1 MVEINRGN
9 QKLKFKRNIAKILI
23 VFLMA
28 SAANVVSAMDGPNG
42 MQEEASLKGSFHE
55 YESCTREY
63 KGKCVRVE
71 STGAS
76 SAAGGPVESPQQRK
90 ERILADY
97 QPNFAEMQKIGLGVT
112 RRNHRGEEEEI
123 LVVPDV
129 HFRGEDGKEYFVF
142 YNNHFGQL
150 RDVLLQKL
158 ETFKS
163 EHNIALFQ
171 CMPCVCSIA
180 DGKGIGA
187 KETFGVFMRT
197 GVGFFSLGLI
207 SLGFFVS
214 PTVQAINDRAR
225 ALAYSCGNLKKGMIE
240 CGSDLGVGSSPCAL
254 VLNRDLAMDSDSTK
268 VFLTFRNTP
277 GDFAEVE
284 GNFISIAM
292 SSETDTEQI
301 TAIEGEL
308 DRTYHKMKPW
318 ASNERMVDFCFVLN
332 RASYHLSMLER
343 DIQSRSLASVEAMDR
358 LRRKVNRLLL
368 EYRFIFEQS
377 VRPFFGI
384 KVDRCKILEDTKMA
398 KTIFLDRSETKKFQ
412 QEVEKELDR
421 RAQSLRREYKFENF
435 SGEEL
440 RKLACELKPDNYQS
454 LIDSL
459 DDKIA
464 DMERDRDN
472 ENAQAMS
479 EGVKGSLKIVDGAIK
494 LSMLGATGA
503 LVERKFN
510 LNQVQEYLKVE
521 DALQVERRKK
531 ELEAAKAQVPA
542 SACSGQDSATG
553 VSGVQA
559 AAQTK
564 SDASKPFV
572 PTDVNLNRSFD
583 DPKNIV
589 CSEDKGA
596 DSSASKAACETAV
609 KVDTSHVEK
618 QTVLQ
623 RKMPMNSGYVPNNT
637 DVGKLVQDM
646 MLSREDVDLLT
657 SACKHAITASCIS
670 KKIAVIKRQKENL
683 QNVMDRES
691 DFVNLFKL
699 YIQLVR
705 GKFDKRTDFGGSLIT
720 EKRGGGKNSYQYE
733 VREIQ
738 RQEEFV

>member
-1 MVEINRGN
+1 M
-9 QKLKFKRNIAKILI
+9 KFKRNIAKVLI
-23 VFLMA
+23 VLLIA
-28 SAANVVSAMDGPNG
+28 SATNVANAMDGPTG
-42 MQEEASLKGSFHE
+42 RHEKASLKGSFHE

-76 SAAGGPVESPQQRK
+76 SAAGEPVESPQQRK

-150 RDVLLQKL
+150 RNVLLQKL
-158 ETFKS
+158 EEFKN
-163 EHNIALFQ
+163 EHDVLLFNFV
-171 CMPCVCSIA
+171 PCICSIA
-180 DGKGIGA
+180 DGKDTGG
-187 KETFGVFMRT
+187 KEFFNTFMRLAIPGSEIFT
-197 GVGFFSLGLI
+197 IGFM
-207 SLGFFVS
+207 VV
-214 PTVQAINDRAR
+214 PTSRAIIDRAR
-225 ALAYSCGNLKKGMIE
+225 ALAWGCGYLKRAMIA

-268 VFLTFRNTP
+268 DFLTFRNTP

-284 GNFISIAM
+284 RNFISIAM

-301 TAIEGEL
+301 TAMEGEL
-308 DRTYHKMKPW
+308 DRAYRKMKPW
-318 ASNERMVDFCFVLN
+318 MSNDQMIDFCFALN
-332 RASYHLSMLER
+332 RASYYLSMLER
-343 DIQSRSLASVEAMDR
+343 DIQSKSLASVEAMDR

-559 AAQTK
+559 VAQTK

-583 DPKNIV
+583 NPKNIV

-596 DSSASKAACETAV
+596 DSSASEVTCETAA

-618 QTVLQ
+618 QTVPQSKL
-623 RKMPMNSGYVPNNT
+623 PMNSGLIQNNT

>member
-42 MQEEASLKGSFHE
+42 RQEEASLKGSFHE

-76 SAAGGPVESPQQRK
+76 SAAGGPVESPQERK

-112 RRNHRGEEEEI
+112 RRNYRGEEEEI

-150 RDVLLQKL
+150 RNVLLQKL
-158 ETFKS
+158 EEFKN
-163 EHNIALFQ
+163 EHDVVLFNHVPYI
-171 CMPCVCSIA
+171 CNVA
-180 DGKGIGA
+180 DGKDSDA
-187 KETFGVFMRT
+187 KERLEVFMRSSIP
-197 GVGFFSLGLI
+197 VFQIFEMGFMM
-207 SLGFFVS
+207 V
-214 PTVQAINDRAR
+214 PTSRAIIDRAC
-225 ALAYSCGNLKKGMIE
+225 ALAYSCGNLKRGMIE

-254 VLNRDLAMDSDSTK
+254 VLNRDLAMDGDSTEH
-268 VFLTFRNTP
+268 FLTFRNTP

-292 SSETDTEQI
+292 SSGTDTEQI
-301 TAIEGEL
+301 TAMESEL
-308 DRTYHKMKPW
+308 DHAYHKMKPW
-318 ASNERMVDFCFVLN
+318 TSGERMVDFCFVLN

-384 KVDRCKILEDTKMA
+384 IVDRCKILEDTKMV

-440 RKLACELKPDNYQS
+440 RKLACELRPDNYQS

-583 DPKNIV
+583 NPKNIV
-589 CSEDKGA
+589 CSEDKGV
-596 DSSASKAACETAV
+596 DSSASEATCETAA

-618 QTVLQ
+618 QTVPQSKL
-623 RKMPMNSGYVPNNT
+623 PMNSGLIQNNT

-657 SACKHAITASCIS
+657 SACKHAITASCIN
-670 KKIAVIKRQKENL
+670 KKIAVVERQRKNL
-683 QNVMDRES
+683 QCLMDRES

-720 EKRGGGKNSYQYE
+720 EKRGGGKSSYQYE

-738 RQEEFV
+738 VQEEFL

>member
-42 MQEEASLKGSFHE
+42 RQEEASLKGSFHE

-76 SAAGGPVESPQQRK
+76 SAAGGAVESPQQRK

-150 RDVLLQKL
+150 RNVLLQKL
-158 ETFKS
+158 EEFKN
-163 EHNIALFQ
+163 EHDVLLFNFV
-171 CMPCVCSIA
+171 PCICSIA
-180 DGKGIGA
+180 DGKDTGG
-187 KETFGVFMRT
+187 KEFFNTFMRLAIPGSEIFT
-197 GVGFFSLGLI
+197 IGFM
-207 SLGFFVS
+207 VV
-214 PTVQAINDRAR
+214 PTSRAIIDRAR
-225 ALAYSCGNLKKGMIE
+225 ALAWGCGNLKRAMIE

-254 VLNRDLAMDSDSTK
+254 VLNRDLAMNSDSTEY
-268 VFLTFRNTP
+268 FLTLRNTP

-292 SSETDTEQI
+292 SSGTDTEQI

-384 KVDRCKILEDTKMA
+384 KVDRCKILEDTKMV

-618 QTVLQ
+618 QTVPQSKL
-623 RKMPMNSGYVPNNT
+623 PMNSGLIQNNT

-720 EKRGGGKNSYQYE
+720 EKRGGGKSSYQYE

-738 RQEEFV
+738 VQEEFL

>member
-1 MVEINRGN
+1 M
-9 QKLKFKRNIAKILI
+9 KFKRNIAKVLI
-23 VFLMA
+23 VLLIA
-28 SAANVVSAMDGPNG
+28 SATNVANAMDGPTG
-42 MQEEASLKGSFHE
+42 RHEKASLKGSFHE

-76 SAAGGPVESPQQRK
+76 SAVGEPVESPQKRK
-90 ERILADY
+90 ERILANY

-112 RRNHRGEEEEI
+112 RRNYRGEEEGI

-129 HFRGEDGKEYFVF
+129 HFRGTDGKEYFAF

-150 RDVLLQKL
+150 RDVLLQKF
-158 ETFKS
+158 EEFKN
-163 EHNIALFQ
+163 EHDVVLFNHV
-171 CMPCVCSIA
+171 PFICSIA
-180 DGKGIGA
+180 EGKDIGV
-187 KETFGVFMRT
+187 KENFDSAMRT
-197 GVGFFSLGLI
+197 ALGLFSVFQI
-207 SLGFFVS
+207 GFMVV
-214 PTVQAINDRAR
+214 PTSRAIIDRAR
-225 ALAYSCGNLKKGMIE
+225 ALAYSCGNLKRGMIE
-240 CGSDLGVGSSPCAL
+240 CGSDLGVGSRPCAV
-254 VLNRDLAMDSDSTK
+254 VLNRNLAMDSDSTES
-268 VFLTFRNTP
+268 FLTFRNTP

-284 GNFISIAM
+284 GNLCSIVR
-292 SSETDTEQI
+292 SSR
-301 TAIEGEL
+301 TAIEQVAAMESEL
-308 DRTYHKMKPW
+308 DRAYHKMKPW
-318 ASNERMVDFCFVLN
+318 SSNDQMIDFCFALN
-332 RASYHLSMLER
+332 RASYYLSMLER

-384 KVDRCKILEDTKMA
+384 IVDRCKILEDTKMV

-542 SACSGQDSATG
+542 SACSGQDSVTG

-583 DPKNIV
+583 NPKNIV

-596 DSSASKAACETAV
+596 DSSASEVTCETAV

-618 QTVLQ
+618 QTVPQSKL
-623 RKMPMNSGYVPNNT
+623 PMNSGLIQNNT